1 MDSDKLGDNGMID
14 ALKTLFE
21 NDVVSSEIKAEIEEA
36 WNSKIQENKMQA
48 TAELREE
55 FATKYEHDKETMV
68 EAIDSM
74 LSERLQVE
82 IAEFTE
88 DRKQLAEAKAK
99 YAVAQRENANLLK
112 GFVAEQLATEI
123 KDLHLDKKVMAENYA
138 KLEEFIVEALAGEIS
153 EFQEDKKDLA
163 ETKVRLVREAKK
175 HFAKVK
181 TDFIERSATA
191 VSETVSKALTSEIHQ
206 LKEDIDTARKN
217 DFGRKIFESFAS
229 EYGTSYLNENSE
241 TAKLLKVVDLKD
253 KQLHEAKAFAKKA
266 KLIAESTATE
276 KKRIVEAATRKD
288 LINDMMAPLA
298 TDQREIMTD
307 LLESVQTGK
316 LRTQFDKYLPA
327 VIDGNTPAKKATRL
341 TEGTEVTGN
350 RDNNNNTSSQQALE
364 DNNNNVIDIKRLA
377 GLN

>member
-1 MDSDKLGDNGMID
+1 MID

-36 WNSKIQENKMQA
+36 WNAKIQENKMQA

-74 LSERLQVE
+74 LSERLQAE
-82 IAEFTE
+82 IAEFAD

-123 KDLHLDKKVMAENYA
+123 KDLHADKKAMANSYA
-138 KLEEFIVEALAGEIS
+138 KLEEFVVEALAKEIS
-153 EFQEDKKDLA
+153 EFQEDKQDLA

-181 TDFIERSATA
+181 TDFIERSANA
-191 VSETVSKALTSEIHQ
+191 VSEIVSESLNSEIAA

-241 TAKLLKVVDLKD
+241 TAKLLKVVDLKN
-253 KQLHEAKAFAKKA
+253 KQLDEAKAFAKKA
-266 KLIAESTATE
+266 KEIAESTATE
-276 KKRIVEAATRKD
+276 KKRIVESAKRKD
-288 LINDMMAPLA
+288 LISDLIQPLA
-298 TDQREIMTD
+298 KDQREIMID
-307 LLESVQTGK
+307 LLESTQTGRLK
-316 LRTQFDKYLPA
+316 TQFDKYLPA
-327 VIDGNTPAKKATRL
+327 VIDGNTPAKKAKTL
-341 TEGTEVTGN
+341 TEGKEITGN
-350 RDNNNNTSSQQALE
+350 RETQTSSQQA
-364 DNNNNVIDIKRLA
+364 DVDTNDNVINIKRLA